1 MLLEF
6 DVPNISGDL
15 LDIKGKTWWGLIRML
30 LEFDVPN
37 ISGDLLDIKGK
48 TWWGLMRT
56 LLRLPKSQWGFGG
69 YQR

>member
-1 MLLEF
+1 MVGI
-6 DVPNISGDL
+6 DQNVARIRCPNISGDL

-48 TWWGLMRT
+48 H
-56 LLRLPKSQWGFGG
+56 GG
-69 YQR
+69 D

>member
-1 MLLEF
+1 MVGIDQNVARIGF
-6 DVPNISGDL
+6 PNVSGDL

-48 TWWGLMRT
+48 TW
-56 LLRLPKSQWGFGG
+56 
-69 YQR
+69 